1 MEIRNSACIVAA
13 ASCCIESRR
22 CGARSRSLLT
32 SRTNKRVRL
41 DSLRR
46 NTPVERHDV
55 WRGSWLANGPYI
67 RRRRA
72 VNCPPLVRGSTFANR
87 IAAQTELQAASLTRN
102 AGYNLK
108 FFLLYD
114 PLAIYRDTRRS
125 GISSQPL
132 FLLLLRFFVFFF
144 LFFCIWFGK
153 KKFVKRKVQIFGRKR
168 SKRCWIFDRRLA
180 IWQEVDK
187 SVTISS
193 FRAISDGNC
202 CGYKVYLYVSS
213 SYNEAFFF
221 FFFRNYSFHG
231 IQFV

>member
-144 LFFCIWFGK
+144 CFFVYGSGKRNSWNERFRYLVEKGPKDVGYLIGGLLYGK
-153 KKFVKRKVQIFGRKR
+153 KLTNQLL
-168 SKRCWIFDRRLA
+168 SRL
-180 IWQEVDK
+180 
-187 SVTISS
+187 
-193 FRAISDGNC
+193 RAISDGNC

>member
-13 ASCCIESRR
+13 ASCCIELRR

-87 IAAQTELQAASLTRN
+87 IAAQTELRAASLTRN
-102 AGYNLK
+102 VGYNLK

-132 FLLLLRFFVFFF
+132 FLLLLRFFF
-144 LFFCIWFGK
+144 LYMVQEKEIRETKGSRYLVEK
-153 KKFVKRKVQIFGRKR
+153 VRKM
-168 SKRCWIFDRRLA
+168 L
-180 IWQEVDK
+180 DK
-187 SVTISS
+187 EI
-193 FRAISDGNC
+193 G
-202 CGYKVYLYVSS
+202 
-213 SYNEAFFF
+213 
-221 FFFRNYSFHG
+221 G
-231 IQFV
+231 IL